1 MATGPCS
8 DATAAKDQ
16 GSLLVAPT
24 RILLDVPHCSCSVS
38 VTLAIY
44 IYIYISICE
53 ASMAGAR
60 CVCHE
65 IPSARDN
72 KYPSTLTRPG
82 KSHEWNFQTVQT
94 RSTQL
99 RTDQPFL
106 AVLPAL
112 ATFGPTF
119 GGVNTTS
126 KMV

>member
-1 MATGPCS
+1 
-8 DATAAKDQ
+8 
-16 GSLLVAPT
+16 
-24 RILLDVPHCSCSVS
+24 
-38 VTLAIY
+38 
-44 IYIYISICE
+44 
-53 ASMAGAR
+53 MAGAR

-65 IPSARDN
+65 IPSARDT